1 MLLFR
6 RIFSRVVAIYSTYLA
21 RDRRYGPSQIDYI
34 LASCRWASSAYK
46 SRVKWGVSCQRW
58 GRKYDHGLVSCDWH
72 CRVTSRG
79 QQEKHID
86 YLPLERDDEARKRF
100 DASVAQ
106 HMDESPY
113 DLDNASASLTRL
125 TMCISTAAQET
136 LPVKQPKPFR
146 KREVSQH
153 TKLLFE
159 ERHRNFHKLNELERR
174 ELTRA
179 IATSSRDDYRQ
190 YIHKVLDDI
199 ETAESVGNVRIVSKL
214 TSTLSHKDRR
224 TICNPSKGADG
235 SPITT
240 TTHLLSEWEKFLG
253 AKFQRPAAD
262 ADRNLENSAS
272 AEDALS
278 EDELRICLNALRSGK
293 AKGWDNVPV
302 EAYRGSMHATN
313 ELFRICRLMWH
324 TERIPPELVRG
335 VFIMLH
341 KKGSRDDMA
350 NYRAICLLCHSYK
363 LFSAIVARRLMTVL
377 EDHLP
382 DTQAGFRPARGCRDN
397 VCALRWFIDMVLREG
412 RQAVVTFID
421 YTAAFDTESQLF
433 LDSALAEAGV
443 STKVRRIVQAIFS
456 AATGVVRIKQQDGE
470 IAFSESFN
478 IDRARRAAGGH
489 FLPSVLHRRARQNFQ
504 AA

>member
-1 MLLFR
+1 MTEAILRPNKRFITGDAAPVGDPYAGVAMMFSDGVAKCVMHTGCRGPRIVYARIRASPCNMFVIGVYVPHAGRQNPSSTDTLTELETLLCSVPQHDCVLVMGDFNAKLPRSNGHLTGRWCIHSRGNQAGDMLGRLMER
-6 RIFSRVVAIYSTYLA
+6 RRLCAVSTLHQPRRHTNNATYLA

-72 CRVTSRG
+72 CLVTSRG

-86 YLPLERDDEARKRF
+86 YYLPLERDDEARKRF

-199 ETAESVGNVRIVSKL
+199 VYLSLTASISSVVSIYGHL
-214 TSTLSHKDRR
+214 NSFPNPNSTLC
-224 TICNPSKGADG
+224 TI
-235 SPITT
+235 
-240 TTHLLSEWEKFLG
+240 L
-253 AKFQRPAAD
+253 QV
-262 ADRNLENSAS
+262 
-272 AEDALS
+272 
-278 EDELRICLNALRSGK
+278 GK
-293 AKGWDNVPV
+293 
-302 EAYRGSMHATN
+302 
-313 ELFRICRLMWH
+313 
-324 TERIPPELVRG
+324 
-335 VFIMLH
+335 
-341 KKGSRDDMA
+341 
-350 NYRAICLLCHSYK
+350 
-363 LFSAIVARRLMTVL
+363 
-377 EDHLP
+377 
-382 DTQAGFRPARGCRDN
+382 
-397 VCALRWFIDMVLREG
+397 
-412 RQAVVTFID
+412 
-421 YTAAFDTESQLF
+421 
-433 LDSALAEAGV
+433 
-443 STKVRRIVQAIFS
+443 
-456 AATGVVRIKQQDGE
+456 
-470 IAFSESFN
+470 IA
-478 IDRARRAAGGH
+478 
-489 FLPSVLHRRARQNFQ
+489 
-504 AA
+504 

>member
-1 MLLFR
+1 MER
-6 RIFSRVVAIYSTYLA
+6 A
-21 RDRRYGPSQIDYI
+21 
-34 LASCRWASSAYK
+34 CK

-100 DASVAQ
+100 EASVAQ

-113 DLDNASASLTRL
+113 YLDNASASLTRL
-125 TMCISTAAQET
+125 TMCISTAAEET

-179 IATSSRDDYRQ
+179 IATSNRDDYRQ

-214 TSTLSHKDRR
+214 TSTLSRKDRR
-224 TICNPSKGADG
+224 PICNPSKGSDG
-235 SPITT
+235 RPITT

-293 AKGWDNVPV
+293 ATGWDNVPV

-324 TERIPPELVRG
+324 TEQIPQNWCE
-335 VFIMLH
+335 VF
-341 KKGSRDDMA
+341 SS
-350 NYRAICLLCHSYK
+350 C
-363 LFSAIVARRLMTVL
+363 
-377 EDHLP
+377 
-382 DTQAGFRPARGCRDN
+382 
-397 VCALRWFIDMVLREG
+397 
-412 RQAVVTFID
+412 
-421 YTAAFDTESQLF
+421 YT
-433 LDSALAEAGV
+433 
-443 STKVRRIVQAIFS
+443 
-456 AATGVVRIKQQDGE
+456 
-470 IAFSESFN
+470 
-478 IDRARRAAGGH
+478 RRAAATTWRTTARSASSATRTNCSR
-489 FLPSVLHRRARQNFQ
+489 PSWRVD
-504 AA
+504 